1 MALRY
6 KADPIFYSNRAACYA
21 NLGQNE
27 RVVQDCND
35 ALKLDPVYVK
45 ALNRRAHAF
54 EKLDNLENA
63 LYGKNEKIQEHRKKE
78 HVLNYINRFHLCL
91 YS

>member
-21 NLGQNE
+21 NLGQSE
-27 RVVQDCND
+27 QVIQDCND

-54 EKLDNLENA
+54 EKLEKYEEA
-63 LYGKNEKIQEHRKKE
+63 LYGKQERTMCVCVYCFLNIQ
-78 HVLNYINRFHLCL
+78 
-91 YS
+91 